1 MKTNLQLAKLVE
13 LSRYLGRDQ
22 ELVLAGG
29 GNTSYKN
36 KNNMWIKASGSQL
49 MGITQKSFVC
59 LDRKKLG
66 VIGRKKYPKDDR
78 AREAEVAEDLRSARV
93 NPELN
98 QTPSVESYFH
108 NLIDRPWVAHIHP
121 LVVNTLTC
129 SKNGKGLYKR
139 IAGKDTL
146 WVDFYKPGYTLSRI
160 MEKKIRD
167 FIKRHKKPPRAIFLQ
182 NHGLIVGGDDPE
194 EVKRKIREVLECV
207 KNNLAPSEDRKG
219 KVNPVRKGL
228 SNRVKID
235 PVRVLLWIRRS
246 LGEKRRR
253 IICYLRCSEIPKGV
267 TRGVFTPDEV
277 VYCKRRPLW
286 IKGKKLSRESFASE
300 PKVVAVDGIGI
311 FGIGR
316 NWLAAR
322 NAACVFLDAAKIYKG
337 SFSFGGPRFLKSE
350 DAAFID
356 NWEVEKYRRR
366 LIEGEKKGIEGRIA
380 IVTGAAQGLGMDVAE
395 GLAKE
400 GAYVVIADINRKGAE
415 KAAKKLREEYGEER
429 AVSFPVD
436 VTREAEVEEMVN
448 FTVRRW
454 GGVDI
459 LISNAGILT
468 AGNILELPYEDFR
481 SVMEVNC
488 CGYFLCAQKVAGVMA
503 EQGYGDIIQINS
515 KSGKAGSQANSP
527 YASSKFAGV
536 GLTQSMAMDLAPY
549 NVFVNAVCPGNLLSS
564 GLWQRKGGL
573 LEQYLE
579 AGKVPGAK
587 SKKDIEDYYKSLTL
601 LKRGCMAKDVIRTIF
616 YILGQ
621 RGETGQAYNVTQGQE
636 MR

>member
-1 MKTNLQLAKLVE
+1 MKTSLKLAKLAG

-49 MGITQKSFVC
+49 RGITQKDFVC
-59 LDRKKLG
+59 LDRKKLE

-78 AREAEVAEDLRSARV
+78 AREAEVAGDLLSARV
-93 NPELN
+93 NPELC

-108 NLIDRPWVAHIHP
+108 NLIDQPWVAHIHP

-129 SKNGKGLYKR
+129 SKNGKDLYKK
-139 IAGKDTL
+139 IVGKDTL
-146 WVDFYKPGYTLSRI
+146 WIDFYKPGYTLSSI

-194 EVKRKIREVLECV
+194 GIKKVIGEILEGI
-207 KNNLAPSEDRKG
+207 KGNLVPLEDRKE
-219 KVNPVRKGL
+219 K
-228 SNRVKID
+228 VKID
-235 PVRVLLWIRRS
+235 PVRVSLRIRRS
-246 LGEKRRR
+246 LGEEKRR
-253 IICYLRCSEIPKGV
+253 IIYYLRCSEIPKGV
-267 TRGVFTPDEV
+267 IRGAFTPDEV

-286 IKGKKLSRESFASE
+286 IKGGELSRESLASE
-300 PKVVAVDGIGI
+300 PKVVAVDGVGI

-316 NWLAAR
+316 NCSSAR
-322 NAACVFLDAAKIYKG
+322 NAACVFLDAVKIYKG

-366 LIEGEKKGIEGRIA
+366 LIEGKKKRIEGRIA
-380 IVTGAAQGLGMDVAE
+380 IVTGAAQGLGMDIAE
-395 GLAKE
+395 ELVRQ
-400 GAYVVIADINRKGAE
+400 GACVVIADINRKWAE
-415 KAAKKLREEYGEER
+415 KVARRLQKKYGEER
-429 AVSFPVD
+429 AVSFPLD

-468 AGNILELPYEDFR
+468 AGNILELPYKDFHR
-481 SVMEVNC
+481 VMGVNC
-488 CGYFLCAQKVAGVMA
+488 YGYFLCAQKVAGVMA

-515 KSGKAGSQANSP
+515 KSGKVGSQANSP

-549 NVFVNAVCPGNLLSS
+549 NVFVNAICPGNLLSS

-587 SKKDIEDYYKSLTL
+587 SKKDIEDYYKNLTL
-601 LKRGCMAKDVIRTIF
+601 LKRGCVAEDIMRTIF
-616 YILGQ
+616 YILEQ